1 MSNRA
6 FVTGGTGFVGSH
18 LVRGLLESEWEV
30 SIVVRPSSNL
40 DVLDSVLDQI
50 TVFEYSGEIQSLMDA
65 ISMSDPDV
73 VFHIASLFLSEH
85 RPDQI
90 QALIE
95 SNILFGNHL
104 LEAMVASDVKYF
116 INTST
121 SWEHYENKD
130 YSPVNLYAATKRAFQ
145 DIMQF
150 YIEAKGVQ
158 AITLKLFDTYGPD
171 DPRPKL
177 MNLLKR
183 IAETG
188 EILSMSPGKQQIDL
202 VHIDDVV
209 QAYLIA
215 AERLLEDKVQCHEI
229 YGVGAGNPLSLRELV
244 SILEKETGRK
254 MNIEWGG
261 RPYREREVMT
271 IWDDYTL
278 LPGWEQKIPLDEG
291 LALLTGMKNEMFD

>member
-1 MSNRA
+1 MNKKA
-6 FVTGGTGFVGSH
+6 FVTGATGFVGSH
-18 LVRGLLESEWEV
+18 LVRALLEADWEV
-30 SIVVRPSSNL
+30 SVVVRPSSNL
-40 DVLDSVLDQI
+40 DVLAGIRDEI
-50 TVFEYSGEIQSLMDA
+50 TVYEYSGEIQSLMDA
-65 ISMSDPDV
+65 ISICKPDV
-73 VFHIASLFLSEH
+73 VIHVASLFLSEH
-85 RPDQI
+85 QPEQI
-90 QALIE
+90 HALIE

-104 LEAMVASDVKYF
+104 LEAMVASDVKNF

-150 YIEAKGVQ
+150 YVEAKGIQ
-158 AITLKLFDTYGPD
+158 AITLKLFDTYGAD

-188 EILSMSPGKQQIDL
+188 EVLSMSPGEQEIDL

-215 AERLLEDKVQCHEI
+215 TQRLLDDKVRDHET
-229 YGVGAGNPLSLRELV
+229 YGVGSGEPISLKELV
-244 SILEKETGRK
+244 ALIEEETGRK
-254 MNIEWGG
+254 MNIEWGK
-261 RPYREREVMT
+261 RQYREREVMHLWSMFSCLNGWAPEVKL
-271 IWDDYTL
+271 IQASKKL
-278 LPGWEQKIPLDEG
+278 LK
-291 LALLTGMKNEMFD
+291 

>member
-1 MSNRA
+1 MSKKA
-6 FVTGGTGFVGSH
+6 FVTGATGFVGSH
-18 LVRGLLESEWEV
+18 LVRALLKADWNV
-30 SIVVRPSSNL
+30 SVVARPSSNL
-40 DVLDSVLDQI
+40 DVLAAVRDDI
-50 TVFEYSGEIQSLMDA
+50 TVYEYSGEIQSLTDA
-65 ISMSDPDV
+65 ISICKPDV
-73 VFHIASLFLSEH
+73 VIHVASLFLSEH
-85 RPDQI
+85 QPEQVH
-90 QALIE
+90 ALIE

-104 LEAMVASDVKYF
+104 LEAMVASDVKCF

-150 YIEAKGVQ
+150 YVEAKGIQ
-158 AITLKLFDTYGPD
+158 AITLKLFDTYGAD

-188 EILSMSPGKQQIDL
+188 EMLSMSPGEQEIDL

-215 AERLLEDKVQCHEI
+215 AQRFLDGKVTGHEI
-229 YGVGAGNPLSLRELV
+229 YGVGSGNPTTLKQLV
-244 SILEKETGRK
+244 AILEKETGRK
-254 MNIEWGG
+254 INIEWGG
-261 RPYREREVMT
+261 RSYRDREVMGVWNCYDS
-271 IWDDYTL
+271 IEDWI
-278 LPGWEQKIPLDEG
+278 PKINLIEVLKG
-291 LALLTGMKNEMFD
+291 IHK

>member
-1 MSNRA
+1 MNKKA
-6 FVTGGTGFVGSH
+6 FVTGATGFVGSH
-18 LVRGLLESEWEV
+18 LVRALLEAGWEV
-30 SIVVRPSSNL
+30 SVVVRPSSNL
-40 DVLDSVLDQI
+40 DILAGVRDEI
-50 TVFEYSGEIQSLMDA
+50 TVYEYSGEIQSLTDV
-65 ISMSDPDV
+65 ISICKPDV
-73 VFHIASLFLSEH
+73 VIHVASLFLSEH
-85 RPDQI
+85 QPEQI
-90 QALIE
+90 DALIE

-104 LEAMVASDVKYF
+104 LEAMVVSNVKYF

-158 AITLKLFDTYGPD
+158 AITLKLFDTYGID

-188 EILSMSPGKQQIDL
+188 EILSMSPGEQQIDL

-215 AERLLEDKVQCHEI
+215 AQRLLEGKVQGHEL
-229 YGVGAGNPLSLRELV
+229 YGVGSGNPMTLRELV
-244 SILEKETGRK
+244 SIIEKETGRK

-261 RPYREREVMT
+261 GAYREREVFVPWNEFEM
-271 IWDDYTL
+271 L
-278 LPGWEQKIPLDEG
+278 LGWEPCIQLEEG
-291 LALLTGMKNEMFD
+291 LERMYRL